1 MLYKEILEEDYCKT
15 VEELKNINCTIDPI
29 SGKILNDMPSIAEL
43 MEAYGTNSCFFFWR
57 LVAQYFSPQ
66 VNILESKIK
75 LYVKVQI
82 PAVKEEVT
90 PAIYV
95 VLPYYEYAD
104 ILKLYPNFAANLQSR
119 LLTVADTNI
128 VLKFVVPEAY
138 LKDYTAI
145 LSSRYSTVSKQYLNL
160 STSLSIAN
168 QACLRKDNLL
178 DQWKRIAKVLNIDL
192 SDLVAEGEVFPKFDI
207 NKETYVS
214 THLKVTTNGKAT
226 DYL

>member
-29 SGKILNDMPSIAEL
+29 SGRVLNEMPSIAEL

-57 LVAQYFSPQ
+57 LVAQYFSPH

-82 PAVKEEVT
+82 PAVKEEVV
-90 PAIYV
+90 PAVYV

-104 ILKLYPNFAANLQSR
+104 MLKSYPNFAANLQSK

-128 VLKFVVPEAY
+128 
-138 LKDYTAI
+138 I
-145 LSSRYSTVSKQYLNL
+145 QYLTP
-160 STSLSIAN
+160 STSLSVAN
-168 QACLRKDNLL
+168 QACLHKDTIL
-178 DQWKRIAKVLNIDL
+178 DQWKRIAKLLNVDL
-192 SDLVAEGEVFPKFDI
+192 SDLIAPGEVFPRFNI
-207 NKETYVS
+207 TKETYVS
-214 THLKVTTNGKAT
+214 TQSKTSVKAT
-226 DYL
+226 DNL

>member
-1 MLYKEILEEDYCKT
+1 VLYKEILEEDYCKT

-57 LVAQYFSPQ
+57 LVAQYFSPH

-138 LKDYTAI
+138 LKDYIAI

-178 DQWKRIAKVLNIDL
+178 DQWKRIAKVLNVDL

-214 THLKVTTNGKAT
+214 THLKVTTNEKAA

>member
-29 SGKILNDMPSIAEL
+29 SGRILNEMPSIAEL

-57 LVAQYFSPQ
+57 LVAQYFSPH

-75 LYVKVQI
+75 LYVKVQV
-82 PAVKEEVT
+82 PAVKEEVV
-90 PAIYV
+90 PAVYV

-104 ILKLYPNFAANLQSR
+104 MLKSYPNFAANLQSK

-128 VLKFVVPEAY
+128 VLKFDVPEAY

-145 LSSRYSTVSKQYLNL
+145 LSSRYST
-160 STSLSIAN
+160 
-168 QACLRKDNLL
+168 L
-178 DQWKRIAKVLNIDL
+178 DQWKRIAKLLNVDL
-192 SDLVAEGEVFPKFDI
+192 SDLIAPGEVFPRFNI
-207 NKETYVS
+207 TKETYVS
-214 THLKVTTNGKAT
+214 TQSKTSIKAT

>member
-15 VEELKNINCTIDPI
+15 VEELKNINCTVDPI

-82 PAVKEEVT
+82 PAVKEEVA
-90 PAIYV
+90 PAIYA

-104 ILKLYPNFAANLQSR
+104 ILKLYPNFAANLQSK

-178 DQWKRIAKVLNIDL
+178 DQWKRIAKVLNVDL
-192 SDLVAEGEVFPKFDI
+192 NDLVAEGEVFPKFDI
-207 NKETYVS
+207 KKETYVS

>member
-57 LVAQYFSPQ
+57 LVAQYFSPH

-138 LKDYTAI
+138 LKDYIAI

-178 DQWKRIAKVLNIDL
+178 DQWKRIAKVLNVDL

-214 THLKVTTNGKAT
+214 THLKVTTNEKAA

>member
-1 MLYKEILEEDYCKT
+1 VLYKEILEEDYCKT

-29 SGKILNDMPSIAEL
+29 SGRVLNEMPSIAEL

-57 LVAQYFSPQ
+57 LVAQYFSPH

-75 LYVKVQI
+75 LYVKVQV
-82 PAVKEEVT
+82 PAVKEEVV
-90 PAIYV
+90 PAVYV

-104 ILKLYPNFAANLQSR
+104 MLKSYPNFAANLQSK

-128 VLKFVVPEAY
+128 VLKFDVPEAY

-160 STSLSIAN
+160 STSLSVAN
-168 QACLRKDNLL
+168 QACLHKDTIL
-178 DQWKRIAKVLNIDL
+178 DQWKRIAKLLNVDL
-192 SDLVAEGEVFPKFDI
+192 SDLIAPGEVFPRFNI
-207 NKETYVS
+207 TKETYVS
-214 THLKVTTNGKAT
+214 TQSKTSVKAT

>member
-1 MLYKEILEEDYCKT
+1 MLYNELLEEDYCKT
-15 VEELKNINCTIDPI
+15 VEELKNINCTVDPI
-29 SGKILNDMPSIAEL
+29 SGKILNDAPSIAEL
-43 MEAYGTNSCFFFWR
+43 IEAYGTNSCFFFWR
-57 LVAQYFSPQ
+57 LIAQYFSPQ

-82 PAVKEEVT
+82 PAVKEEVA
-90 PAIYV
+90 PAIYAI
-95 VLPYYEYAD
+95 LPYYEYAD
-104 ILKLYPNFAANLQSR
+104 ILKLYPNLAAGLQSK

-160 STSLSIAN
+160 STSLSVAN

-178 DQWKRIAKVLNIDL
+178 DQWKRIAKVLNVDL

-207 NKETYVS
+207 NRETYVS
-214 THLKVTTNGKAT
+214 HNTKAT
-226 DYL
+226 VHL

>member
-1 MLYKEILEEDYCKT
+1 VLYKEILEEDYCKT

-138 LKDYTAI
+138 LKDYIAI

-178 DQWKRIAKVLNIDL
+178 DQWKRIAKVLNVDL

-214 THLKVTTNGKAT
+214 THLKVTTNEKAA

>member
-1 MLYKEILEEDYCKT
+1 MLYKELLEEDYCKT

-29 SGKILNDMPSIAEL
+29 SGKVLNEMPSIAEL

-57 LVAQYFSPQ
+57 LIAQYFPHQ

-75 LYVKVQI
+75 LYIKVQI
-82 PAVKEEVT
+82 PAVKEEAT
-90 PAIYV
+90 PAIYA

-104 ILKLYPNFAANLQSR
+104 ILKLYPDFAANLQSK

-160 STSLSIAN
+160 STSLSVAN
-168 QACLRKDNLL
+168 QACLHKDAVL
-178 DQWKRIAKVLNIDL
+178 DQWKRIAKLLNVDL
-192 SDLVAEGEVFPKFDI
+192 SDLIAPGEVFPRFDI
-207 NKETYVS
+207 KKETYVS
-214 THLKVTTNGKAT
+214 THPKSKKAT